1 MKKFIV
7 LLLLLLVVCSCDE
20 TNTIIGLSKGDKR
33 VTITEHYIYVEK
45 CTGIN
50 GFDVPFWKY
59 ERIISKDSINQ
70 EIDLRH
76 IIYENKEERKD
87 NRSSTH

>member
-1 MKKFIV
+1 M
-7 LLLLLLVVCSCDE
+7 CSCDE

-33 VTITEHYIYVEK
+33 VTITEHYIYVEE

-50 GFDVPFWKY
+50 GFDMPFWKY

-70 EIDLRH
+70 EIDL
-76 IIYENKEERKD
+76 IYENKEERKD